1 MKNAIYHPKSWILFV
16 ILLTYSFG
24 ALAQSITI
32 NGIVKDSTGEGIIGA
47 NVLQKGTTNGTVTDL
62 DGNFTLT
69 VPDKNAVLVFS
80 FLGYVSQEVIVGN
93 QTTLNII
100 LKEDTQNLDEVIV
113 IGYGTAKKSDL
124 TGAVTRADMSAL
136 EKSPNVNVLQ
146 GLKGVVPGL
155 NIGVA
160 TKAGDSPTVSIRG
173 RNSISG
179 STEPLVVLDGV
190 IYRGNISDINPSDI
204 ESIDVLKDASST
216 AIYGSQ
222 AANGVLMI
230 TTKTA
235 KNYSKPIFEYNGT
248 FTLQGLINNDMKR
261 LDREGFATQI
271 ADIMLENSRM
281 GNDLSQRNP
290 DFNPTDYFKDEA
302 VIKGYNEGLNTDW
315 WNLLTEDVPYI
326 QNHNVSV
333 RGKTEMNSYFISFGF
348 TDQKNLV
355 INDTYKRYN
364 VRINLDSK
372 ITDWLKIGTS
382 SYFNVS
388 NFSGENTSFGNLF
401 SIPACTTPYED
412 DGVTLKTNPITGTI
426 NPLLKIHDPNK
437 DIRYNL
443 SGNVYADVTIP
454 WIKGLSYRI
463 NYANN
468 WTIYHY
474 YAFDP
479 YANTLLGQAEKK
491 HTNQNE
497 WTLDN
502 ILTYQNRFGKH
513 SVNATF
519 VYGVEKRTYEATDAI
534 ANTFNDKTLGYNNMG
549 MGQADLN
556 TISSNAWKETSLY
569 NMLRLVY
576 TFNDRYIFTGTIRRD
591 GFSGF
596 SEGNKFG
603 YFPSIAGAWRL
614 SEENFIKN
622 NLKWIDNLKL
632 RLSYGTSGNRTSGRY
647 ATMAQMQNTNNF
659 ETSSTGY
666 VFGDGGTAG
675 LMQLMKTLP
684 NPDLKWETTK
694 SVNIGMDFSVL
705 NGRLFGNYE
714 YYVSNTTDL
723 LYDIEIPN
731 INGMV
736 TNSVP
741 TNIGK
746 LQNMGHEFSI
756 TGIPVTNNDFE
767 WSITANFSLN
777 RNKVKTILGIDANGD
792 GKEDDLIASNIFI
805 NQPLNTIYDYNII
818 GMWQMEDYLN
828 GIIPN
833 GFTYGTYKI
842 EDINQD
848 GSYTAEKDRK
858 IIGCED
864 PLYRFSIQNNF
875 RYKDFELNIFIN
887 SVQGGKN
894 HYLGQPLADL
904 SIPDHLK
911 SNSFMK
917 FDYWTPENPNAKYR
931 QLGFYTA
938 SLGEGFSPYVS
949 RSFIRL
955 QELSLAYNVPQ
966 RFLKKIHVNRAKV
979 FVSASNLFTIT
990 NWDGWDPEAGQGVTY
1005 DLDGYPTMKSYTLGL
1020 NFEF

>member
-261 LDREGFATQI
+261 LDRERFATQI

-372 ITDWLKIGTS
+372 TTDWLKIGTS

-479 YANTLLGQAEKK
+479 YANTLLGQAKKK

-694 SVNIGMDFSVL
+694 SVNIGLDFSVL

-756 TGIPVTNNDFE
+756 TGIPVTNKDFE

>member
-160 TKAGDSPTVSIRG
+160 TKAGDSPSVSIRG

-261 LDREGFATQI
+261 LDRERFATQI

-372 ITDWLKIGTS
+372 TTDWLKIGTS

-694 SVNIGMDFSVL
+694 SVNIGLDFSVL

-756 TGIPVTNNDFE
+756 TGIPVTNKDFE

-990 NWDGWDPEAGQGVTY
+990 NWNGWDPEAGQGVTY

>member
-155 NIGVA
+155 NIGIA

-248 FTLQGLINNDMKR
+248 FTFQGLINNDMKR

-694 SVNIGMDFSVL
+694 SVNIGLDFSVL

-756 TGIPVTNNDFE
+756 TGIPVTNKDFE

>member
-155 NIGVA
+155 NIGIA

-694 SVNIGMDFSVL
+694 SVNIGLDFSVL

-756 TGIPVTNNDFE
+756 TGIPVTNKDFE

>member
-124 TGAVTRADMSAL
+124 TGAVTRANMSAL

-155 NIGVA
+155 NIGIA

-694 SVNIGMDFSVL
+694 SVNIGLDFSVL

-756 TGIPVTNNDFE
+756 TGIPVTNKDFE